1 MEGCSY
7 FGSKR
12 SSAPA
17 LERIFQ
23 GCGVSSVQTAAYQ
36 RFLRQL
42 RKAREEAGLTQREVA
57 RALGKPPSFV
67 AKCEN
72 GERRVDVV
80 ELSRFAR
87 AYRRR
92 LSYFVE

>member
-1 MEGCSY
+1 M
-7 FGSKR
+7 
-12 SSAPA
+12 
-17 LERIFQ
+17 
-23 GCGVSSVQTAAYQ
+23 SSVQTAAYQ

-87 AYRRR
+87 TYRKPMTFF
-92 LSYFVE
+92 LD

>member
-1 MEGCSY
+1 MCSY
-7 FGSKR
+7 FGSR
-12 SSAPA
+12 TRPAPA
-17 LERIFQ
+17 FGRLSSQ
-23 GCGVSSVQTAAYQ
+23 GSGVSNVQTAAYQ

-42 RKAREEAGLTQREVA
+42 RKAREQAGLTQRDVA

-80 ELSRFAR
+80 ELLRFAR
-87 AYRRR
+87 TYRKP
-92 LSYFVE
+92 LAFFVD

>member
-1 MEGCSY
+1 M
-7 FGSKR
+7 
-12 SSAPA
+12 
-17 LERIFQ
+17 
-23 GCGVSSVQTAAYQ
+23 SSVQTAAYQ

-42 RKAREEAGLTQREVA
+42 RKAREGAGLTQRDVA

-80 ELSRFAR
+80 ELARFAR
-87 AYRRR
+87 TYRKP
-92 LSYFVE
+92 LAYFVDQRGGS